1 MTTLLRSLSPRAL
14 LAVLLPALVMACA
27 QDGTNG
33 TASEPELLVDK
44 SLVTIEDFM
53 SDPEM
58 KELQANVRAAKGVM
72 IFPQVIKGSFILGA
86 EGGSGVF
93 LVRGADGSWS
103 HPAFYTLAAGSIGF
117 QAGGQVSEIVV
128 TVMNDDTVDAVLDSQ
143 FKFGADAGVTVA
155 HIGGGLEAS
164 SSTNFGFDLYAFSKN
179 QGLFAGG
186 AFEGG
191 AIIKRETW
199 NDEYY
204 GGRPTP
210 HDIVIHR
217 TVANPNADQLRAAL
231 MR

>member
-1 MTTLLRSLSPRAL
+1 MIELLRSLTPRVT
-14 LAVLLPALVMACA
+14 LAMLLPMLVLACA
-27 QDGTNG
+27 QNGTEG

-53 SDPEM
+53 NDPEM
-58 KELQANVRAAKGVM
+58 KELQANVRAAKGVL
-72 IFPQVIKGSFILGA
+72 IFPQVFKGSFILGA

-128 TVMNDDTVDAVLDSQ
+128 TVMNEDTVDAVLDSQ

-164 SSTNFGFDLYAFSKN
+164 SSTNFGFDLYAYSKSM
-179 QGLFAGG
+179 GLFGGG

-191 AIIKRETW
+191 AIVKRETW

-204 GGRPTP
+204 GGQPTP

-217 TVANPNADQLRAAL
+217 TVANPKANQLRAAL
-231 MR
+231 R

>member
-1 MTTLLRSLSPRAL
+1 M
-14 LAVLLPALVMACA
+14 LLPMLVIACA
-27 QDGTNG
+27 QDGTEG
-33 TASEPELLVDK
+33 TASAPEQLVDK

-58 KELQANVRAAKGVM
+58 KELQANVRAAKGVL
-72 IFPQVIKGSFILGA
+72 IFPQVVKGSFILGA
-86 EGGSGVF
+86 EGGSGVL

-128 TVMNDDTVDAVLDSQ
+128 TVMNEDTVDAVLNSQ

-155 HIGGGLEAS
+155 HVGGGIEAS
-164 SSTNFGFDLYAFSKN
+164 SSTNFGFDLYAYSKSK
-179 QGLFAGG
+179 GLFGGG

-191 AIIKRETW
+191 AIVKRETW

-204 GGRPTP
+204 GGQPTP

-217 TVANPNADQLRAAL
+217 TVANPKANQLRAAL
-231 MR
+231 R

>member
-1 MTTLLRSLSPRAL
+1 MIELLRSLTPRAT
-14 LAVLLPALVMACA
+14 LALLLPMLVLACA
-27 QDGTNG
+27 QNGTEG

-58 KELQANVRAAKGVM
+58 KELQANVRAAKGVL
-72 IFPQVIKGSFILGA
+72 IFPQVVKGSFILGA
-86 EGGSGVF
+86 EGGSGVL

-128 TVMNDDTVDAVLDSQ
+128 TVMNEDTVDAVLNSQ

-155 HIGGGLEAS
+155 HVGGGIEAS
-164 SSTNFGFDLYAFSKN
+164 SSTNFGFDLYAYSKSK
-179 QGLFAGG
+179 GLFGGG

-191 AIIKRETW
+191 AIVKRETW

-204 GGRPTP
+204 GGQPTP

-217 TVANPNADQLRAAL
+217 TVANPKANQLRAAL
-231 MR
+231 R